1 MVDYIIYNKD
11 NNIFKNLDIPKI
23 VNTNWATYIKEW
35 ISIYNVVNNID
46 KIYLQELGEN
56 EIEKCG
62 FDNEEMCPLTVVDN
76 NTQKKIECSTYA
88 STKQGYL
95 CVSKNRI
102 KKWRDNPKHLSKDKS
117 ILYELLDVK
126 ELKLLYFRSKIYYYK
141 YLSSTTQN
149 ILIMFPIG
157 TIEIVDLLFGDNN
170 LKKFIK
176 DLLDSIISAHTK
188 NQKYIFCG
196 HSMGSILA
204 FYAGYL
210 MKEKNSVFF
219 DNHCIVIG
227 SGHFKWIPET
237 DTSFTNLHN
246 VRAYVYGEIHE
257 KNELILDTYYNLQ
270 FEGKTH
276 YSPSIYLIKKNNTEF
291 IELTDIT
298 QYTINYSSELHY
310 LYYYLNAFEYLY
322 VLNRKKGGNKKS
334 RYLPKKKRGL
344 KKTIHKRLK

>member
-1 MVDYIIYNKD
+1 MDYINYNKI
-11 NNIFKNLDIPKI
+11 NIFKNLDIPKN

-35 ISIYNVVNNID
+35 ISIYNVANDID
-46 KIYLQELGEN
+46 KKYLQELGEN

-62 FDNEEMCPLTVVDN
+62 FDSDEMCLDN
-76 NTQKKIECSTYA
+76 KEIECSIYK
-88 STKQGYL
+88 ST
-95 CVSKNRI
+95 CVSKKRI
-102 KKWRDNPKHLSKDKS
+102 KKWRDNKEHLSKDKS
-117 ILYELLDVK
+117 ILYKLLGVK
-126 ELKLLYFRSKIYYYK
+126 ELKLLYFHSKIYYYK
-141 YLSSTTQN
+141 YLSSLTQN
-149 ILIMFPIG
+149 ILIMFPTG
-157 TIEIVDLLFGDNN
+157 TTQIVDLLFVNSDLNI
-170 LKKFIK
+170 FIEE
-176 DLLDSIISAHTK
+176 LLDNIISAHTN

-204 FYAGYL
+204 FYAGYR
-210 MKEKNSVFF
+210 MKEKNPVFF

-276 YSPSIYLIKKNNTEF
+276 YSPSTYLIKKNNTEF

-298 QYTINYSSELHY
+298 QYTINYSSQLHTW
-310 LYYYLNAFEYLY
+310 YYYLNAFEYLY
-322 VLNRKKGGNKKS
+322 ILNRKKVETKKADI
-334 RYLPKKKRGL
+334 YL
-344 KKTIHKRLK
+344 KKNVA